1 MRRIVPLVL
10 VLVLLTVFAC
20 AKATPEPTWTP
31 VPTWTSV
38 PTATPTAT
46 PVPGATPTPTS
57 RPTATP
63 TRRPTATPTPTLAPG
78 ANIPEPKNPRGTLI
92 AAITDIGPGVGVG
105 SAQAPV
111 EAIHD
116 FGVGDCL
123 FGSDENGFEVP
134 QIAESYEL
142 ASDLSYVDIRIRSG
156 VMFHQGFGEE
166 TAEDWVY
173 TFNDGSALTNP
184 NSIHGQAGDF
194 AALFKE
200 AEVIDK
206 YTFRLPFASYD
217 LRWISNFLNDAA
229 QSTNCFSKKVLD
241 EKGESWMRDNIIGD
255 GPFEVIEWERDDHI
269 YLEKRPDGHWRQ
281 EANLDKL
288 SFLEV
293 PEESTRIA
301 MLKTGEVDIVRVA
314 TKAVKPLV
322 NDGFV
327 AVNPEQKYIVNN
339 IMFHGNY
346 WETNSA
352 LTGEPLSRQGYGVHD
367 LPWVGNG
374 LQCPGEG
381 SVDID
386 GNSSECKDPGDMEE
400 ARNIRWALALAIDR
414 ELLNEAVL
422 DGLGTPASI
431 EYVDTTKLYY
441 KQEWDIPY
449 DPELAKEYMSK
460 ADNAKWQN
468 GDFHIDLWTGDE
480 GGTALVAEITDAV
493 SGFWRATWPK
503 MDSTVFKSAYAII
516 RPSLVGRTNTIP
528 YAGDGDEG
536 ASTIPFDFPHGMTE
550 TSITR
555 GGFGCGLEIP
565 LMAETCL
572 AVRKEVDINERL
584 RLNEALIDYMHD
596 QMLMVGTVQIPN
608 LMIYN
613 PKSIKEWVGYPC
625 FFGGQGVNYEA
636 IVPAD

>member
-46 PVPGATPTPTS
+46 PIPGATPTPTS
-57 RPTATP
+57 KPTATP

-92 AAITDIGPGVGVG
+92 AAITDIGPGFGVG

-255 GPFEVIEWERDDHI
+255 GPFEVIEWERDDRI

-281 EANLDKL
+281 EAMLDKL
-288 SFLEV
+288 SFMEV

-327 AVNPEQKYIVNN
+327 AVSPEQRYTVNN

-352 LTGEPLSRQGYGVHD
+352 LTGEPLDRQGYCAHD
-367 LPWVGNG
+367 LPWVSCTLG
-374 LQCPGEG
+374 CAGEG
-381 SVDID
+381 TVDVD
-386 GNSSECKDPGDMEE
+386 GNSSTCKDPGDMEE

-468 GDFHIDLWTGDE
+468 GEFHIDLWTGDE

-565 LMAETCL
+565 MLAETCL

-584 RLNEALIDYMHD
+584 RLNEAAIDYMHD

-613 PKSIKEWVGYPC
+613 PKSIKSWEGYPC